1 MGYAV
6 ALWVLCGIATGII
19 AQSRKRDGWN
29 WFLLGV
35 LLGPLGVGF
44 ALLTPPDEAAL
55 EEHALRE
62 SGVRNCPHRDALITQ
77 ETQASTSPS
86 LVKQR

>member
-1 MGYAV
+1 MGYAL

-44 ALLTPPDEAAL
+44 ALLTPPAEAAL
-55 EEHALRE
+55 EERALRE
-62 SGVRNCPHRDALITQ
+62 SGARDCPHCDALMSQ
-77 ETQASTSPS
+77 EADPRLRPAS
-86 LVKQR
+86 